1 VLLFQGALVALAAQL
16 QPFLERIAVL
26 PSLGGVG
33 SLILLAIAVN
43 LLGLKKIK
51 TADYLP
57 ALALPILVCWLL
69 A

>member
-1 VLLFQGALVALAAQL
+1 
-16 QPFLERIAVL
+16 
-26 PSLGGVG
+26 
-33 SLILLAIAVN
+33 VN
-43 LLGLKKIK
+43 LLGLRKIK